1 MSQWMVR
8 DSIYG
13 NINVQ
18 ESVIIA
24 LINSKEFQRL
34 RRILQLG
41 GGQFAFPSAV
51 HNRFSHSLGVYYLI
65 DKIFRNSSFD
75 NVSNEEK
82 TLTKI
87 AGLLHDLGHGPF
99 SHSFEK
105 VSPINHEQWTIAIIQ
120 NEQSQINQ
128 VLKAFNI
135 DVQAVCQIIA
145 KTHPNKIL
153 LSLVSSQ
160 LDCDRMDYLLR
171 DSYHTGVEYG
181 NFDIDWI
188 MENLRIINNEIVYDE
203 KALFAIENYLL
214 GRYHMYWQIY
224 NHKVGISFDY
234 LLVNIFKRLKYLF
247 TKNFK
252 FKTDIALVVSLLQE
266 NNSEQLN
273 VSHYLQLD
281 DYSLMSLFSLL
292 AKEEDNILQDLTD
305 RIVNRRFFKLIP
317 NFNAND
323 LKNYQKLLV
332 AGNYDLDY
340 YLIIEEFNQP
350 TLYQQDLMEQP
361 IKLVNKN
368 DVVFNLEKK
377 SKLINTSKQSSK
389 QVEKQQYVL
398 LPKEVLVQTQI

>member
-41 GGQFAFPSAV
+41 GGQFVFPSAV

-65 DKIFRNSSFD
+65 DKIFKNSSFH

-105 VSPINHEQWTIAIIQ
+105 VSTINHEQWTIAIIQ

-135 DVQAVCQIIA
+135 DAQAVCQIIA

-188 MENLRIINNEIVYDE
+188 MENLRIVNNEIVYDE

-214 GRYHMYWQIY
+214 GRCHMYWQIY

-252 FKTDIALVVSLLQE
+252 FKSDISLVELLLQE
-266 NNSEQLN
+266 NNPEQLN

-281 DYSLMSLFSLL
+281 DYSLMSFFSLL

-305 RIVNRRFFKLIP
+305 RIVNRRFFKLIT
-317 NFNAND
+317 NVSAND

-361 IKLVNKN
+361 IKLINKN

-377 SKLINTSKQSSK
+377 SKLINTNEQSSK
-389 QVEKQQYVL
+389 QVESQQYVL
-398 LPKEVLVQTQI
+398 LPKEVLVQT

>member
-1 MSQWMVR
+1 MRQWMVR

-41 GGQFAFPSAV
+41 GGQFVFPSAV

-188 MENLRIINNEIVYDE
+188 MKNLRIINNEIVYDE

-224 NHKVGISFDY
+224 NHKVGICFDY

-252 FKTDIALVVSLLQE
+252 FKTDIALVAPLLQE
-266 NNSEQLN
+266 NNSEKLN

-292 AKEEDNILQDLTD
+292 VKEEDNILQDLTD

-317 NFNAND
+317 NVNAND

-377 SKLINTSKQSSK
+377 SKLINTNEQSSK

-398 LPKEVLVQTQI
+398 LPKEVLVQT

>member
-41 GGQFAFPSAV
+41 GGQFVFPSAV

-145 KTHPNKIL
+145 KTHPNKII

-252 FKTDIALVVSLLQE
+252 FKTDIALFAPLLQE
-266 NNSEQLN
+266 NNSKQLN

-305 RIVNRRFFKLIP
+305 RIINRRFFKLIP
-317 NFNAND
+317 NVNAND

-377 SKLINTSKQSSK
+377 SKLINTNEQSSK

-398 LPKEVLVQTQI
+398 LPKEVLVQT

>member
-1 MSQWMVR
+1 MMSQWMVR

-41 GGQFAFPSAV
+41 GGQFVFPSAV

-65 DKIFRNSSFD
+65 DKIFKNSSFD

-135 DVQAVCQIIA
+135 DVQAVCQIIV
-145 KTHPNKIL
+145 KNHPNKIL

-171 DSYHTGVEYG
+171 DSYYTGVEYG

-188 MENLRIINNEIVYDE
+188 MENLRIVNNEIVYDE

-252 FKTDIALVVSLLQE
+252 FKTDISLVELLLQE
-266 NNSEQLN
+266 NNPEQLN

-281 DYSLMSLFSLL
+281 DYSLMGFFSLL

-305 RIVNRRFFKLIP
+305 RIVDRRFFKLIT
-317 NFNAND
+317 NVSAND

-361 IKLVNKN
+361 IKLINKN

-377 SKLINTSKQSSK
+377 SKLINTNEQSSK
-389 QVEKQQYVL
+389 QVESQQYVL
-398 LPKEVLVQTQI
+398 LPKEVLVQT

>member
-41 GGQFAFPSAV
+41 GGQFVFPSAV

-252 FKTDIALVVSLLQE
+252 FKTDIALVVPLLQE

-292 AKEEDNILQDLTD
+292 AKEEDNILQDLID

-317 NFNAND
+317 NVNAND

-350 TLYQQDLMEQP
+350 TLYQQNLMEQP

-368 DVVFNLEKK
+368 DLVFNLEKK
-377 SKLINTSKQSSK
+377 SKLINTNEQSSK

-398 LPKEVLVQTQI
+398 LPKEVLVQT

>member
-41 GGQFAFPSAV
+41 GGQFVFPSAV

-252 FKTDIALVVSLLQE
+252 FKTDIALVAPLLQE
-266 NNSEQLN
+266 NNSKQLN

-305 RIVNRRFFKLIP
+305 RIINRRFFKLIP
-317 NFNAND
+317 NVNAND

-377 SKLINTSKQSSK
+377 SKLINTNEQSSK

-398 LPKEVLVQTQI
+398 LPKEVLVQT

>member
-1 MSQWMVR
+1 MMSQWMVR

-41 GGQFAFPSAV
+41 GGQFVFPSAV

-105 VSPINHEQWTIAIIQ
+105 VSPINHEQWTITIIQ

-252 FKTDIALVVSLLQE
+252 FKTDIALVVPLLQE

-317 NFNAND
+317 NVNAND

-350 TLYQQDLMEQP
+350 TLYQQNLMEQP

-368 DVVFNLEKK
+368 DLVFNLEKK
-377 SKLINTSKQSSK
+377 SKLINTNEQSSK

-398 LPKEVLVQTQI
+398 LPKEVLVQT

>member
-1 MSQWMVR
+1 MMSQWMVR

-41 GGQFAFPSAV
+41 GGQFVFPSAV

-75 NVSNEEK
+75 NISNEEK

-252 FKTDIALVVSLLQE
+252 FKTDIALVVPLLQE

-377 SKLINTSKQSSK
+377 SKLINTNEQSSK

-398 LPKEVLVQTQI
+398 LPKEVLVQT

>member
-1 MSQWMVR
+1 MMSQWMVR

-41 GGQFAFPSAV
+41 GGQFVFPSAV

-65 DKIFRNSSFD
+65 DKIFKNSSFH

-105 VSPINHEQWTIAIIQ
+105 VSTINHEQWTIAIIQ

-135 DVQAVCQIIA
+135 DAQAVCQIIA

-188 MENLRIINNEIVYDE
+188 MENLRIVNNEIVYDE

-214 GRYHMYWQIY
+214 GRCHMYWQIY

-252 FKTDIALVVSLLQE
+252 FKSDISLVELLLQE
-266 NNSEQLN
+266 NNPEQLN

-281 DYSLMSLFSLL
+281 DYSLMSFFSLL

-305 RIVNRRFFKLIP
+305 RIVNRRFFKLIT
-317 NFNAND
+317 NVSAND

-361 IKLVNKN
+361 IKLINKN

-377 SKLINTSKQSSK
+377 SKLINTNEQSSK
-389 QVEKQQYVL
+389 QVESQQYVL
-398 LPKEVLVQTQI
+398 LPKEVLVQT

>member
-41 GGQFAFPSAV
+41 GGQFVFPSAV

-252 FKTDIALVVSLLQE
+252 FKTDIALVVPLLQE

-317 NFNAND
+317 NVNAND

-350 TLYQQDLMEQP
+350 TLYQQNLMEQP

-368 DVVFNLEKK
+368 DLVFNLEKK
-377 SKLINTSKQSSK
+377 SKLINTNEQSSK

-398 LPKEVLVQTQI
+398 LPKEVLVQT

>member
-1 MSQWMVR
+1 
-8 DSIYG
+8 
-13 NINVQ
+13 
-18 ESVIIA
+18 
-24 LINSKEFQRL
+24 
-34 RRILQLG
+34 
-41 GGQFAFPSAV
+41 
-51 HNRFSHSLGVYYLI
+51 
-65 DKIFRNSSFD
+65 
-75 NVSNEEK
+75 
-82 TLTKI
+82 
-87 AGLLHDLGHGPF
+87 
-99 SHSFEK
+99 
-105 VSPINHEQWTIAIIQ
+105 
-120 NEQSQINQ
+120 
-128 VLKAFNI
+128 
-135 DVQAVCQIIA
+135 
-145 KTHPNKIL
+145 
-153 LSLVSSQ
+153 
-160 LDCDRMDYLLR
+160 
-171 DSYHTGVEYG
+171 
-181 NFDIDWI
+181 

-252 FKTDIALVVSLLQE
+252 FKTDIALVAPLLQE
-266 NNSEQLN
+266 NNSKQLN

-305 RIVNRRFFKLIP
+305 RIINRRFFKLIP
-317 NFNAND
+317 NVNAND

-377 SKLINTSKQSSK
+377 SKLINTNEQSSK

-398 LPKEVLVQTQI
+398 LPKEVLVQT

>member
-41 GGQFAFPSAV
+41 GGQFVFPSAV

-65 DKIFRNSSFD
+65 DKIFKNSSFD

-135 DVQAVCQIIA
+135 DVQAVCQIIV
-145 KTHPNKIL
+145 KNHPNKIL

-171 DSYHTGVEYG
+171 DSYYTGVEYG

-188 MENLRIINNEIVYDE
+188 MENLRIVNNEIVYDE

-252 FKTDIALVVSLLQE
+252 FKTDISLVELLLQE
-266 NNSEQLN
+266 NNPEQLN

-281 DYSLMSLFSLL
+281 DYSLMGFFSLL

-305 RIVNRRFFKLIP
+305 RIVDRRFFKLIT
-317 NFNAND
+317 NVSAND

-361 IKLVNKN
+361 IKLINKN

-377 SKLINTSKQSSK
+377 SKLINTNEQSSK
-389 QVEKQQYVL
+389 QVESQQYVL
-398 LPKEVLVQTQI
+398 LPKEVLVQT

>member
-1 MSQWMVR
+1 MMSQWMVR

-41 GGQFAFPSAV
+41 GGQFVFPSAV

-145 KTHPNKIL
+145 KTHPNKII

-252 FKTDIALVVSLLQE
+252 FKTDIALFAPLLQE
-266 NNSEQLN
+266 NNSKQLN

-305 RIVNRRFFKLIP
+305 RIINRRFFKLIP
-317 NFNAND
+317 NVNAND

-377 SKLINTSKQSSK
+377 SKLINTNEQSSK

-398 LPKEVLVQTQI
+398 LPKEVLVQT

>member
-1 MSQWMVR
+1 
-8 DSIYG
+8 
-13 NINVQ
+13 
-18 ESVIIA
+18 
-24 LINSKEFQRL
+24 
-34 RRILQLG
+34 
-41 GGQFAFPSAV
+41 
-51 HNRFSHSLGVYYLI
+51 
-65 DKIFRNSSFD
+65 
-75 NVSNEEK
+75 
-82 TLTKI
+82 
-87 AGLLHDLGHGPF
+87 
-99 SHSFEK
+99 
-105 VSPINHEQWTIAIIQ
+105 
-120 NEQSQINQ
+120 
-128 VLKAFNI
+128 
-135 DVQAVCQIIA
+135 
-145 KTHPNKIL
+145 
-153 LSLVSSQ
+153 
-160 LDCDRMDYLLR
+160 
-171 DSYHTGVEYG
+171 
-181 NFDIDWI
+181 

-252 FKTDIALVVSLLQE
+252 FKTDIALVVPLLQE
-266 NNSEQLN
+266 NSSEQLN

-305 RIVNRRFFKLIP
+305 RIVNRRFFKLIS
-317 NFNAND
+317 NLNAND

-350 TLYQQDLMEQP
+350 TLYHQDLMEQP

-377 SKLINTSKQSSK
+377 SKLINTNEQSSK

-398 LPKEVLVQTQI
+398 LPKEVLVQT